1 MLDRIRSL
9 FRRKQAD
16 QQQVNRYLRASLG
29 IISGGSGIDHRPVYT
44 ATAAVRKYRSWVY
57 AAAQI
62 NAFGVSAVPLRLYVK
77 GGTGRKLYRTAKPA
91 KGRKAY
97 LLGDAER
104 TPSRSVLAKMHDFG
118 ADFEEVTEAHPVLD
132 LLRKVNPAMNGFD
145 LAATRTLWQE
155 LTGNAYL
162 HVIPNTLGV
171 PAELWPMPPQWVEI
185 IPDPQKFIAGY
196 LYGRET
202 QNKVTLATDEV
213 LHFKRPNP
221 ADLFYGLGKVEAAW
235 GAVDLNDAFHEMD
248 LAFAANHARP
258 DYLAT
263 IKNEDASE
271 DAIAEFERAVNER
284 LRGPG
289 KAGKFIALTGQVD
302 LKPMAFPPKDLGGRD
317 EIVEEIAA
325 IFGVPVSMLKANDPN
340 LASASTGFA
349 QWRESTILPLLRLD
363 EETLNQKL
371 LPMFGLQDEAVLA
384 YDDPVPSNR
393 ALDLQEHQGLISS
406 GVLTI
411 NEVRELRGFDPLDIP
426 EADVPIVGGMPL
438 GSGLDLGGDQT
449 VAPAQAAPETVPQAT
464 PQPVAT
470 EPKAEPLNGAQIQAA
485 QEILLGITAGS
496 LAPQAGTALLVAVG
510 LSPEQAARMVAA
522 QATIQPSDVQPV
534 SEAIVAAETPQEA
547 VKAITADAPARYAE
561 IDFTPTEEMAD
572 AADRGLRLRGEFN
585 RGGTEVGVARATQ
598 LKNREVLSPDTVRRM
613 ASYFARH
620 AVDKRPGWDDPAN
633 PSAGFIAWLL
643 WGGDAGR
650 DWSERIVERMNRADD
665 AEDGTKQSDDCVS
678 EKIRTLMDEGY
689 PQDQAISIAID
700 YCESKA
706 KGCGCTHG
714 KTVKQSEDWDDEGF
728 HVKATR
734 YTPQEL
740 RLIKQLERRLLNV
753 GRERIAAMVK
763 FLLATDL
770 EGQDLIERAIDQ
782 LGPAKFAADLRDA
795 ARPALLD
802 VVEAGG
808 AKGVKIVEAELRKA
822 GRTPDPVSFDFV
834 NEDVQKWVN
843 RSTTKLADG
852 VGGTTV
858 TRCRDLL
865 GKGLE
870 EGKTIDQLADD
881 IAERGFDAKR
891 ARVIA
896 RTESA
901 RAYVQGQVEAWRQS
915 DVVAGKKW
923 LVAPGACEFCTA
935 IGRES
940 QTKGIDDAFYTVG
953 DSVSGTEGGTYLV
966 DFENVVGPPLH
977 PNCTCDLITVLKDR
991 PE

>member
-91 KGRKAY
+91 RGRKAY

-426 EADVPIVGGMPL
+426 DADVPIVGGMPL

-464 PQPVAT
+464 SQPVPEAT
-470 EPKAEPLNGAQIQAA
+470 
-485 QEILLGITAGS
+485 
-496 LAPQAGTALLVAVG
+496 
-510 LSPEQAARMVAA
+510 
-522 QATIQPSDVQPV
+522 
-534 SEAIVAAETPQEA
+534 VAAEAPQET

-572 AADRGLRLRGEFN
+572 AANRGLRLRGEFN
-585 RGGTEVGVARATQ
+585 RGGTEIGVARATQ

-665 AEDGTKQSDDCVS
+665 AEDGTKQADDCVS
-678 EKIRTLMDEGY
+678 EKIRTLMNEGY
-689 PQDQAISIAID
+689 PQDQAIAIAID

-714 KTVKQSEDWDDEGF
+714 KIVKQSEDWDDEGF

-770 EGQDLIERAIDQ
+770 EGQDLIDRAINQ

-953 DSVSGTEGGTYLV
+953 DSVSGTEGGTYVV

>member
-97 LLGDAER
+97 LLGDGAR
-104 TPSRSVLAKMHDFG
+104 TPSRSVMTKMHDFG
-118 ADFEEVTEAHPVLD
+118 SDFEEVTEAHPVLD
-132 LLRKVNPAMNGFD
+132 LLRKVNPQMNGFD

-202 QNKVTLATDEV
+202 QNKVTLAPDEV

-340 LASASTGFA
+340 LASAQTGFA

-393 ALDLQEHQGLISS
+393 ALDLQEHQGLIAS

-411 NEVRELRGFDPLDIP
+411 NEVRELRGFDPMDIP

-438 GSGLDLGGDQT
+438 GSGLDLGGDT
-449 VAPAQAAPETVPQAT
+449 DVAPAQAAPETAPEAAT
-464 PQPVAT
+464 PAQDASGGREAAT
-470 EPKAEPLNGAQIQAA
+470 AAGEAKA
-485 QEILLGITAGS
+485 
-496 LAPQAGTALLVAVG
+496 V
-510 LSPEQAARMVAA
+510 
-522 QATIQPSDVQPV
+522 
-534 SEAIVAAETPQEA
+534 
-547 VKAITADAPARYAE
+547 TADAPARYEA
-561 IDFTPTEEMAD
+561 IDFTPTREMSE

-665 AEDGTKQSDDCVS
+665 EADGTKQADDCVS
-678 EKIRTLMDEGY
+678 DKIRTLMDEGY
-689 PQDQAISIAID
+689 PQDQAVAIAID
-700 YCESKA
+700 YCESKS
-706 KGCGCTHG
+706 KKCGCSHAKG
-714 KTVKQSEDWDDEGF
+714 KTVTQSTLWQDDEF

-734 YTPQEL
+734 YTPAEL
-740 RLIKQLERRLLNV
+740 RLIKQLERRLVNV
-753 GRERIAAMVK
+753 GREHIEEVVK
-763 FLLATDL
+763 FLRGTTLTGPA
-770 EGQDLIERAIDQ
+770 LIDRAIEE
-782 LGPAKFAADLRDA
+782 LKLAKFSQDIREAAKPIVA
-795 ARPALLD
+795 Q
-802 VVEAGG
+802 VVTAGG
-808 AKGVKIVEAELRKA
+808 SQGMRMVRTELRRA
-822 GRTPDPVSFDFV
+822 GRTDPVVAFEAT
-834 NEDVQKWVN
+834 NEDVQKWVEQSIA
-843 RSTTKLADG
+843 RLSDG
-852 VGGTTV
+852 VAGTTEV
-858 TRCRDLL
+858 RCRDLL
-865 GKGLE
+865 GRGLE
-870 EGKTIDQLADD
+870 QGKTIDELTDD
-881 IAERGFDAKR
+881 IEEQGFDRKR
-891 ARVIA
+891 AQVIA

-935 IGRES
+935 IGQQS
-940 QTKGIDDAFYTVG
+940 QTKGIDDAFYVVG
-953 DSVSGTEGGTYLV
+953 DRVSGTEGGTYVV
-966 DFENVVGPPLH
+966 DYENVVGPPLH
-977 PNCTCDLITVLKDR
+977 PNCTCDILSVLKDL

>member
-16 QQQVNRYLRASLG
+16 PQQVNRYLKASLG
-29 IISGGSGIDHRPVYT
+29 VISGGSGIDHRPIYT

-77 GGTGRKLYRTAKPA
+77 GGTGRKLYRTAQPA
-91 KGRKAY
+91 KGRKSY
-97 LLGDAER
+97 LLGDGAR
-104 TPSRSVLAKMHDFG
+104 TPSRTVLTKMHDFG

-132 LLRKVNPAMNGFD
+132 LLRKVNPHMNGFD

-202 QNKVTLATDEV
+202 QNKVTLAPDEV

-317 EIVEEIAA
+317 EIVEEISAV
-325 IFGVPVSMLKANDPN
+325 FGVPVSMLKANDPN

-393 ALDLQEHQGLISS
+393 TLDLQEHQGLISS

-426 EADVPIVGGMPL
+426 EADAPIIGGVPVT
-438 GSGLDLGGDQT
+438 DLGMAIEPEPAENAT
-449 VAPAQAAPETVPQAT
+449 VATDETSQPAT
-464 PQPVAT
+464 PSTEAKAT
-470 EPKAEPLNGAQIQAA
+470 
-485 QEILLGITAGS
+485 
-496 LAPQAGTALLVAVG
+496 V
-510 LSPEQAARMVAA
+510 
-522 QATIQPSDVQPV
+522 
-534 SEAIVAAETPQEA
+534 
-547 VKAITADAPARYAE
+547 ADAPARYAS
-561 IDFTPTEEMAD
+561 IDFTPTAEMA
-572 AADRGLRLRGEFN
+572 AAAERGLRLRAEFN

-620 AVDKRPGWDDPAN
+620 AADKRPGWDDPN
-633 PSAGFIAWLL
+633 DPSAGFVAWLL

-650 DWSERIVERMNRADD
+650 DFAERTVERMNRADD
-665 AEDGTKQSDDCVS
+665 EDDGTKQADDCVS
-678 EKIRTLMDEGY
+678 AKIRTLMDEGY
-689 PQDQAISIAID
+689 PQEQAVAIAID
-700 YCESKA
+700 YCQSKT
-706 KGCGCTHG
+706 KGCGCGVEHKSGLIVLQSDLLEAEDIETKALIGDSPEITEIKKMQRLIRKAQRQLAKISGDHIDKAIAELKKQG
-714 KTVKQSEDWDDEGF
+714 VKE
-728 HVKATR
+728 
-734 YTPQEL
+734 PEL
-740 RLIKQLERRLLNV
+740 RDRMLQKLAP
-753 GRERIAAMVK
+753 AAYKAELKLGIRPVIEEAVK
-763 FLLATDL
+763 
-770 EGQDLIERAIDQ
+770 I
-782 LGPAKFAADLRDA
+782 
-795 ARPALLD
+795 
-802 VVEAGG
+802 GG
-808 AKGVKIVEAELRKA
+808 ARGAQSVGDAMKKA
-822 GRTPDPVSFDFV
+822 GKKPPRRGSGNASSAPAPAAAPTSGGASGGSQPPSVTVGSGAAGDGRDPRMPEPVFDFT
-834 NEDVQKWVN
+834 NPEVQKWVD
-843 RSTTKLADG
+843 RATTRLADG
-852 VGGTTV
+852 VGDTTIV
-858 TRCRDLL
+858 RVSRLIE
-865 GKGLE
+865 KGLS
-870 EGKTIDQLADD
+870 EGMTVDELADR
-881 IAERGFDAKR
+881 IEQKGFDAAR
-891 ARVIA
+891 ARTIA
-896 RTESA
+896 RTEST
-901 RAYVQGQVEAWRQS
+901 RAYTEGQVEAWKQTGM
-915 DVVAGKKW
+915 VTGKKW
-923 LVAPGACEFCTA
+923 LVAPEPCPFCEA
-935 IGRES
+935 IGRDDL
-940 QTKGIDDAFYTVG
+940 TKGMSDSFYKVG
-953 DSVSGTEGGTYLV
+953 DSITASDGSRFVV
-966 DFENVVGPPLH
+966 NFDNVTGPPLH
-977 PNCTCDLITVLKDR
+977 PNCRCTIVPVLEDL

>member
-1 MLDRIRSL
+1 
-9 FRRKQAD
+9 
-16 QQQVNRYLRASLG
+16 
-29 IISGGSGIDHRPVYT
+29 
-44 ATAAVRKYRSWVY
+44 
-57 AAAQI
+57 
-62 NAFGVSAVPLRLYVK
+62 
-77 GGTGRKLYRTAKPA
+77 
-91 KGRKAY
+91 
-97 LLGDAER
+97 
-104 TPSRSVLAKMHDFG
+104 
-118 ADFEEVTEAHPVLD
+118 
-132 LLRKVNPAMNGFD
+132 
-145 LAATRTLWQE
+145 
-155 LTGNAYL
+155 
-162 HVIPNTLGV
+162 
-171 PAELWPMPPQWVEI
+171 MPPQWVEI

-426 EADVPIVGGMPL
+426 DADVPIVGGMPL

-464 PQPVAT
+464 SQPVPEAT
-470 EPKAEPLNGAQIQAA
+470 
-485 QEILLGITAGS
+485 
-496 LAPQAGTALLVAVG
+496 
-510 LSPEQAARMVAA
+510 
-522 QATIQPSDVQPV
+522 
-534 SEAIVAAETPQEA
+534 VAAEAPQET

-572 AADRGLRLRGEFN
+572 AANRGLRLRGEFN
-585 RGGTEVGVARATQ
+585 RGGTEIGVARATQ

-665 AEDGTKQSDDCVS
+665 AEDGTKQADDCVS
-678 EKIRTLMDEGY
+678 EKIRTLMNEGY
-689 PQDQAISIAID
+689 PQDQAIAIAID

-714 KTVKQSEDWDDEGF
+714 KIVKQSEDWDDEGF

-770 EGQDLIERAIDQ
+770 EGQDLIDRAINQ

-953 DSVSGTEGGTYLV
+953 DSVSGTEGGTYVV

>member
-97 LLGDAER
+97 LLGDGAR
-104 TPSRSVLAKMHDFG
+104 TPSRSVMTKMHDFG

-132 LLRKVNPAMNGFD
+132 LLRKVNPQMNGFD

-202 QNKVTLATDEV
+202 QNKVTLAPDEV

-325 IFGVPVSMLKANDPN
+325 IFGVPVTMLKANDPN
-340 LASASTGFA
+340 LASSTTGFA

-411 NEVRELRGFDPLDIP
+411 NEVRELRGFDPIDHP
-426 EADVPIVGGMPL
+426 DADAPIVGGMPL
-438 GSGLDLGGDQT
+438 GSGLDLGGDLT
-449 VAPAQAAPETVPQAT
+449 DAPTQAAPETVPEAAT
-464 PQPVAT
+464 
-470 EPKAEPLNGAQIQAA
+470 AA
-485 QEILLGITAGS
+485 QDASGGREAATA
-496 LAPQAGTALLVAVG
+496 AGEAKAV
-510 LSPEQAARMVAA
+510 
-522 QATIQPSDVQPV
+522 
-534 SEAIVAAETPQEA
+534 
-547 VKAITADAPARYAE
+547 TADAPARYEA
-561 IDFTPTEEMAD
+561 IDFTPTEEMSE

-620 AVDKRPGWDDPAN
+620 AVDKRPGWDDPSD

-650 DWSERIVERMNRADD
+650 DWSARVVERMDRADD
-665 AEDGTKQSDDCVS
+665 EADGTKQADDCVS
-678 EKIRTLMDEGY
+678 DKVRTLMDEGY
-689 PQDQAISIAID
+689 PQDQAVAIAID
-700 YCESKA
+700 YCESKS
-706 KGCGCTHG
+706 KKCGCSH
-714 KTVKQSEDWDDEGF
+714 VKGETITQSQAWQDDGF
-728 HVKATR
+728 HAKAAGYSR
-734 YTPQEL
+734 DEM
-740 RLIKQLERRLLNV
+740 RIIRQLEKELVNV
-753 GRERIAAMVK
+753 GRERIGAVVK
-763 FLLATDL
+763 QLKKTDL
-770 EGQDLIERAIDQ
+770 TGRDLIDRALAELAPTQFTRQI
-782 LGPAKFAADLRDA
+782 RDA
-795 ARPALLD
+795 ARPHLEELLGM
-802 VVEAGG
+802 GG
-808 AKGVKIVEAELRKA
+808 KKGDQLIRQELRKLDRDDDIV
-822 GRTPDPVSFDFV
+822 GFDYA
-834 NEDVQKWVN
+834 NPDVQKWVN
-843 RSTTKLADG
+843 RSTTRLANS

-858 TRCRDLL
+858 RRVRSLL
-865 GKGLE
+865 GKGLQ
-870 EGKTIDQLADD
+870 EGRTTDEIADD
-881 IAERGFDAKR
+881 IEAKGFDSAR
-891 ARVIA
+891 AQTIA

-901 RAYVQGQVEAWRQS
+901 RAYVEGQVQAWKQT
-915 DVVAGKKW
+915 DMVTGKKW
-923 LVAPGACEFCTA
+923 LVAPEACPFCEA
-935 IGRES
+935 IGKAG
-940 QTKGIDDAFYTVG
+940 QTKGMNDPFYTVG
-953 DSVSGTEGGTYLV
+953 DTIIAANGKTFIV
-966 DFENVVGPPLH
+966 DFDNVTGPPLH
-977 PNCTCDLITVLKDR
+977 PNCRCDIIPVLEDL

>member
-97 LLGDAER
+97 LLGDSER

-426 EADVPIVGGMPL
+426 DADVPIVGGMPL

-464 PQPVAT
+464 SQPVPEAT
-470 EPKAEPLNGAQIQAA
+470 
-485 QEILLGITAGS
+485 
-496 LAPQAGTALLVAVG
+496 
-510 LSPEQAARMVAA
+510 
-522 QATIQPSDVQPV
+522 
-534 SEAIVAAETPQEA
+534 VAAEAPQET

-572 AADRGLRLRGEFN
+572 AANRGLRLRGEFN
-585 RGGTEVGVARATQ
+585 RGGTEIGVARATQ

-665 AEDGTKQSDDCVS
+665 AEDGTKQADDCVS
-678 EKIRTLMDEGY
+678 EKIRTLMNEGY
-689 PQDQAISIAID
+689 PQDQAIAIAID

-714 KTVKQSEDWDDEGF
+714 KIVKQSEDWDDEGF

-770 EGQDLIERAIDQ
+770 EGQDLIDRAINQ

-953 DSVSGTEGGTYLV
+953 DSVSGTEGGTYVV